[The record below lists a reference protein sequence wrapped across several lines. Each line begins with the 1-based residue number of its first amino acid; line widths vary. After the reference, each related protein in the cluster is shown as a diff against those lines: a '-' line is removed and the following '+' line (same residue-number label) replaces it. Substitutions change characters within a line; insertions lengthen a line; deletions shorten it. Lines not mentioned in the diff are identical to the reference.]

1 MEKPRTVRPRN
12 WLYELLVLLEALLIF
27 AIWWLIL
34 DSRKNLFL
42 CWAITY
48 FTLAWTLR
56 GIFQRHHRKGM
67 NLLRRKQFSEAA
79 VSFQNSFHF
88 YEKYPWIDKYRFIT
102 MFSSNAIPFQQMALN
117 NLGICCLH
125 LGRDR
130 EALEAFEKL
139 AELNGDIPNLH
150 RAIEELQKHIRET
163 ESPSAQ

>member
-1 MEKPRTVRPRN
+1 MEKLKTVRPRN
-12 WLYELLVLLEALLIF
+12 WLYELLVLLEGLVIF

-34 DSRKNLFL
+34 DSRKHILL
-42 CWAITY
+42 CGAITY
-48 FTLAWTLR
+48 LALAWTLR
-56 GIFQRHHRKGM
+56 LIFQRHHRKGM
-67 NLLRRKQFSEAA
+67 KLLRRKQLSEAA

-88 YEKYPWIDKYRFIT
+88 YKKYPWIDKYRFIT

-139 AELNGDIPNLH
+139 AQLNGDSPNIH
-150 RAIEELQKHIRET
+150 RVIEEVQKRIRET
-163 ESPSAQ
+163 ETPSAQ